1 MSVHT
6 KSLLC
11 LAVIA
16 TSLVACSKKEESAP
30 APSQAAP
37 ASTPQPAPAEPV
49 TPATEEPPVVETE
62 PPPAASSAPTPA
74 ETAPPPPTSTAPAA
88 SDAQA
93 AEPEDV
99 PEGKYAETI
108 DVFKQAG
115 ASSTF
120 FDKAYGYAV
129 FPTVGKGGLGVGA
142 ARGKGE
148 VYVGGNHVGN
158 ATLTQISV
166 GLQAGGQ
173 AFSEIIFFED
183 KRAFDEFASGNF
195 AFGAGVSA
203 VAITAGASAGAG
215 TTGGAAAGASATK
228 NAATTA
234 GTGYYK
240 GMAVFTV
247 AKGGLMYEAAIGGQ
261 KFKYEA
267 V

>member
-1 MSVHT
+1 MSARTEKLLGAAVV
-6 KSLLC
+6 SLL
-11 LAVIA
+11 
-16 TSLVACSKKEESAP
+16 LVACSKKEETAPPPSETTPPAAAQPTPAEPQPVTPAEPEPAAP
-30 APSQAAP
+30 APSSAAETAAP
-37 ASTPQPAPAEPV
+37 ASGAEV
-49 TPATEEPPVVETE
+49 Q
-62 PPPAASSAPTPA
+62 A
-74 ETAPPPPTSTAPAA
+74 E
-88 SDAQA
+88 
-93 AEPEDV
+93 EPEDV

-108 DVFKQAG
+108 EVFRNAG
-115 ASSTF
+115 ASGTF

-129 FPTVGKGGLGVGA
+129 FPTIGKGGLGVGA

-148 VYVGGNHVGN
+148 VFVGGKHVGN

-183 KRAFDEFASGNF
+183 KRAFDEFSSGNF

-215 TTGGAAAGASATK
+215 TTGGAAAGASGTK

-234 GTGYYK
+234 GTQYHQ

-261 KFKYEA
+261 KFKYESI
-267 V
+267 

>member
-1 MSVHT
+1 MNGST
-6 KSLLC
+6 KKILVPAMISLL
-11 LAVIA
+11 
-16 TSLVACSKKEESAP
+16 LVACSKKEEGP
-30 APSQAAP
+30 PPSKMEPPPVA
-37 ASTPQPAPAEPV
+37 QPKPAEPV
-49 TPATEEPPVVETE
+49 TPAPEPAPAEEPAT
-62 PPPAASSAPTPA
+62 PPPAT
-74 ETAPPPPTSTAPAA
+74 PPPASTAPAESA
-88 SDAQA
+88 APATTSETEA

-108 DVFKQAG
+108 AVFKQAG
-115 ASSTF
+115 ASATF

-129 FPTVGKGGLGVGA
+129 FPTIGKGGLGVGA

-148 VYVGGNHVGN
+148 VYVGGQHVGN
-158 ATLTQISV
+158 ATLTQLSI

-173 AFSEIIFFED
+173 AFSEIIFFEN
-183 KRAFDEFASGNF
+183 KLAFDEFSTGNF
-195 AFGAGVSA
+195 AFGAEASA
-203 VAITAGASAGAG
+203 VAITAGVSAGAG

-234 GTGYYK
+234 GTSYHK

-267 V
+267 I

>member
-1 MSVHT
+1 MSASMKKILVPAMI
-6 KSLLC
+6 SLL
-11 LAVIA
+11 
-16 TSLVACSKKEESAP
+16 LVACSKKEEAP
-30 APSQAAP
+30 PPSKM
-37 ASTPQPAPAEPV
+37 
-49 TPATEEPPVVETE
+49 E
-62 PPPAASSAPTPA
+62 PPPAAQPKPA
-74 ETAPPPPTSTAPAA
+74 EPVPPAPEPAPVAEPATPPPAEPAAPATT
-88 SDAQA
+88 SETEA

-108 DVFKQAG
+108 AVFKQAG
-115 ASSTF
+115 ASATF

-148 VYVGGNHVGN
+148 VYVGGQHVGN
-158 ATLTQISV
+158 ATLTQLSI

-173 AFSEIIFFED
+173 AFSEIIFFEN
-183 KRAFDEFASGNF
+183 KQAFDEFSTGNF
-195 AFGAGVSA
+195 AFGAEASA
-203 VAITAGASAGAG
+203 VAITAGVSAGAG

-234 GTGYYK
+234 GTSYHK

-267 V
+267 I

>member
-1 MSVHT
+1 MRMQT
-6 KSLLC
+6 ERLLGP
-11 LAVIA
+11 AVIA
-16 TSLVACSKKEESAP
+16 LLLVACGSKEESATPPSEETAPP
-30 APSQAAP
+30 AAA
-37 ASTPQPAPAEPV
+37 QPAPAEPESLAPV
-49 TPATEEPPVVETE
+49 PEAAPAAET
-62 PPPAASSAPTPA
+62 PPPQAPSSAPA
-74 ETAPPPPTSTAPAA
+74 ETAAPAPA
-88 SDAQA
+88 PEVQA

-108 DVFKQAG
+108 EVFRQAG

-129 FPTVGKGGLGVGA
+129 FPTIGKAGLGVGG
-142 ARGKGE
+142 ARGKGQ
-148 VYVGGNHVGN
+148 VYVGGQHVGN
-158 ATLTQISV
+158 ATLTQLSI

-183 KRAFDEFASGNF
+183 KRAFDEFSSGNF
-195 AFGAGVSA
+195 SFGAGVSA

-215 TTGGAAAGASATK
+215 TAGGAGAGASATK

-234 GTGYYK
+234 GGGYYK

-247 AKGGLMYEAAIGGQ
+247 AKGGLMYEAAVGGQ

-267 V
+267 I

>member
-1 MSVHT
+1 MSMHT
-6 KSLLC
+6 ERLLSS
-11 LAVIA
+11 AMIA
-16 TSLVACSKKEESAP
+16 LLLVACSKKEENAP
-30 APSQAAP
+30 PPSQAAP
-37 ASTPQPAPAEPV
+37 PAATQPTPPASEPAPA
-49 TPATEEPPVVETE
+49 AE
-62 PPPAASSAPTPA
+62 PPPAGASA
-74 ETAPPPPTSTAPAA
+74 ETPTASAAPAA
-88 SDAQA
+88 EME
-93 AEPEDV
+93 AEVPEDV

-108 DVFKQAG
+108 DVFRNAG

-148 VYVGGNHVGN
+148 VFVGGQHVGN

-183 KRAFDEFASGNF
+183 KRAFDEFSSGNF
-195 AFGAGVSA
+195 SFGAGVSA

-215 TTGGAAAGASATK
+215 TSGGAAAGASATK

-234 GTGYYK
+234 GTHYHE

>member
-1 MSVHT
+1 MSASMKKILVPAMI
-6 KSLLC
+6 SLL
-11 LAVIA
+11 
-16 TSLVACSKKEESAP
+16 LVACSKKEEAP
-30 APSQAAP
+30 PPSKM
-37 ASTPQPAPAEPV
+37 
-49 TPATEEPPVVETE
+49 E
-62 PPPAASSAPTPA
+62 PPPAAQPKPA
-74 ETAPPPPTSTAPAA
+74 EPVPPAPEPAPVAEPATPPPAEPAA
-88 SDAQA
+88 TATTSEAEA

-108 DVFKQAG
+108 AVFKQAG
-115 ASSTF
+115 ASATF

-129 FPTVGKGGLGVGA
+129 FPTIGKGGLGVGA

-148 VYVGGNHVGN
+148 VYVGGQHVGN
-158 ATLTQISV
+158 ATLTQLSI

-173 AFSEIIFFED
+173 AFSEIIFFEN
-183 KRAFDEFASGNF
+183 KLAFDEFSTGNF
-195 AFGAGVSA
+195 AFGAEASA
-203 VAITAGASAGAG
+203 VAITAGVSAGAG

-234 GTGYYK
+234 GTSYHK

-267 V
+267 I